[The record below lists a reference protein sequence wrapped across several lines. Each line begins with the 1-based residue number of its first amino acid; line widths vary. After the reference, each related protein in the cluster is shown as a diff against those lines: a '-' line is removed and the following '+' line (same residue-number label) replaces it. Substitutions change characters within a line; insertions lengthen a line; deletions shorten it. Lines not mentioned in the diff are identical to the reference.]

1 MNKKPILFTDFIP
14 GVLMGQC
21 LQIYDEAQA
30 QRWQAIFGHD
40 VDAQDSGAAQAASI
54 AIVGMMR
61 AYLNVVSPRPPGNV
75 HAKQKF
81 TIHELPKLGETL
93 RISVKC
99 ESKEERRS
107 RKYLQLRVSGI
118 EDKQQRPLFDG
129 LLTLIWAS

>member
-1 MNKKPILFTDFIP
+1 MNKNPILFADFIP
-14 GVLMGQC
+14 GVVMGQC
-21 LQIYDEAQA
+21 LQVYDEAQA
-30 QRWQAIFGHD
+30 QRWQAIFGID
-40 VDAQDSGAAQAASI
+40 VEAPDNGAAQAASM

-61 AYLNVVSPRPPGNV
+61 AYLDVVSPRPPGNV

-81 TIHELPKLGETL
+81 TIHDLPKLGEAM
-93 RISVKC
+93 RITVKC

-129 LLTLIWAS
+129 LLTLIWAA